1 MLCVAAFFNSIQ
13 MSENKN
19 HTTAIEWDTASFGDK
34 LDTIYVQFF
43 KPMLEKKNQQYG
55 NAALNPID
63 FLNINPEAYG
73 IIRSRL
79 NEKLNRLSS
88 LSSQENPENL
98 EEHAAAIEDSVMDIA
113 GYWFLQSIEV
123 VGLKLKAAQAISE
136 QSKTDADGQ
145 S

>member
-1 MLCVAAFFNSIQ
+1 
-13 MSENKN
+13 MSENTN
-19 HTTAIEWDTASFGDK
+19 QTPHTTAIEWDTASFADK

-43 KPMLEKKNQQYG
+43 KPMLEGKNKQYG
-55 NAALNPID
+55 NAALKPID

-79 NEKLNRLSS
+79 NEKLNRLQS
-88 LSSQENPENL
+88 LTAEEAPENL
-98 EEHAAAIEDSVMDIA
+98 ETQAAAIEDTVMDIA

-136 QSKTDADGQ
+136 QSKTDTDGE

>member
-1 MLCVAAFFNSIQ
+1 
-13 MSENKN
+13 MSENTN
-19 HTTAIEWDTASFGDK
+19 QTPHTTAIEWDTASFADK

-43 KPMLEKKNQQYG
+43 KPMLEGKNKQYG
-55 NAALNPID
+55 NAALKPID

-79 NEKLNRLSS
+79 NEKLNRLQS
-88 LSSQENPENL
+88 LTAEEAPDNL
-98 EEHAAAIEDSVMDIA
+98 ESQAAAIEDTVMDIA

-136 QSKTDADGQ
+136 QSKTAEDGE

>member
-1 MLCVAAFFNSIQ
+1 
-13 MSENKN
+13 MSEETKN
-19 HTTAIEWDTASFGDK
+19 NQKTTAIEWDTASFADK

-43 KPMLEKKNQQYG
+43 KPVLEDKNKQYG
-55 NAALNPID
+55 NAALKPID

-88 LSSQENPENL
+88 LTAEESPENL
-98 EEHAAAIEDSVMDIA
+98 EAQANAIEDTLMDIT

-123 VGLKLKAAQAISE
+123 VGLKLKASQAIANAQKE
-136 QSKTDADGQ
+136 DPDAK

>member
-1 MLCVAAFFNSIQ
+1 
-13 MSENKN
+13 MSEETKN
-19 HTTAIEWDTASFGDK
+19 TQKTTAIEWDTASFADK

-43 KPMLEKKNQQYG
+43 KPVLEDKNKQYG
-55 NAALNPID
+55 NAALKPID

-88 LSSQENPENL
+88 LTAEESPENL
-98 EEHAAAIEDSVMDIA
+98 EAQANAIEDTLMDIT

-123 VGLKLKAAQAISE
+123 VGLKLKASQAIANAQKE
-136 QSKTDADGQ
+136 DPDAK

>member
-1 MLCVAAFFNSIQ
+1 
-13 MSENKN
+13 MSEETKK
-19 HTTAIEWDTASFGDK
+19 TTAIEWDTASFADK

-43 KPMLEKKNQQYG
+43 KPTLEEKNKQYG
-55 NAALNPID
+55 NAALKPID

-88 LSSQENPENL
+88 LTAEESPENL
-98 EEHAAAIEDSVMDIA
+98 EAQANAIEDTLMDIT

-123 VGLKLKAAQAISE
+123 VGLKLKASQAIANAQKE
-136 QSKTDADGQ
+136 DPDAK

>member
-1 MLCVAAFFNSIQ
+1 
-13 MSENKN
+13 MSEETKN
-19 HTTAIEWDTASFGDK
+19 TQKTTAIEWDTASFADK

-43 KPMLEKKNQQYG
+43 KPVLEDKNKQYA
-55 NAALNPID
+55 NAALKPID

-88 LSSQENPENL
+88 LTAEESPENL
-98 EEHAAAIEDSVMDIA
+98 EAQANAIEDTLMDIT

-123 VGLKLKAAQAISE
+123 VGLKLKASQAIANAQKE
-136 QSKTDADGQ
+136 DPDAK